1 MEETLKRAHL
11 RPLSYYLFKRRVN
24 FKTYAATR
32 ELYKDGDGQ
41 PSLVQPFATLWA
53 QYNQLDHESDPELT
67 PDCERNL
74 GEDLSLVA
82 E

>member
-1 MEETLKRAHL
+1 MQLFSRL
-11 RPLSYYLFKRRVN
+11 RSRSLTEL
-24 FKTYAATR
+24 TR
-32 ELYKDGDGQ
+32 QITPPTKNG
-41 PSLVQPFATLWA
+41 